1 MYIVQIWKL
10 TLSHRNAQKT
20 LDRWTRASHSSRCPV
35 LLLSAKIRCCHL
47 RNNTL
52 SMWYEVFFWFCWCS
66 LYGLCEVGLFHFWN
80 LEDCLLCVF
89 VFFLFVSVTFRCHS
103 LADDWRGACQSIFL
117 CLFGFKAGSW
127 WKRPPSHPL
136 ARLRVGEDLAVGLSV
151 SLPRLCFNMLHFS
164 GNRFSRISPVKK
176 KKKKL

>member
-1 MYIVQIWKL
+1 
-10 TLSHRNAQKT
+10 
-20 LDRWTRASHSSRCPV
+20 
-35 LLLSAKIRCCHL
+35 
-47 RNNTL
+47 
-52 SMWYEVFFWFCWCS
+52 MWYEVFFWFCWCS

-151 SLPRLCFNMLHFS
+151 SLPRFCFNMLHFS

-176 KKKKL
+176 KKKNCKKTDVVLNKKEKKNNVYNPGEEKKRVYSCANKVYSE